1 MSLGTS
7 IIGRISMVQPP
18 GTAVGPIRNRDV
30 YDRSA
35 HGRWSTQRHRIGGVF
50 RAAGE

>member
-1 MSLGTS
+1 
-7 IIGRISMVQPP
+7 MVHPP
-18 GTAVGPIRNRDV
+18 GTAVGPISNRDV